1 MKKILVFTLLL
12 TLIWSCK
19 EESKQTEINWMTFEE
34 AVAAQKENPKKIMI
48 DAYTN
53 WCGPCKMLDKQTF
66 NNPDLVAYVNEN
78 YYAVKFN
85 AEGNE
90 TIKFKGKTYENPN
103 YDPAKAEKRN
113 AQHQLAGFFRVE
125 AYPTILF
132 LDEKADVLTP
142 LKGFYS
148 PEQLEIY
155 LNLFATNAYK
165 TIQTPEEW
173 TKYLEDFKNVFK
185 VETEEVVPHN

>member
-132 LDEKADVLTP
+132 LDEKAEVLTP
-142 LKGFYS
+142 LKGFHS

-173 TKYLEDFKNVFK
+173 AKYLEGFKNVFK
-185 VETEEVVPHN
+185 VETEEVPHN